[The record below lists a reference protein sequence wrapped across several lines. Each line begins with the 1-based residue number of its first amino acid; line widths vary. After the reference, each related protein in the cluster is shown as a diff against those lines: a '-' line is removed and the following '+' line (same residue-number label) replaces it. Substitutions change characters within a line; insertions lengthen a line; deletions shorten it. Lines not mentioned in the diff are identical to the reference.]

1 MLLDWKNIGKMVIL
15 SKAIYRLNTIPIK
28 LPITFF
34 KELEQIIMIN
44 TEPQKIQNCQSNPE
58 GKEQSRRHNP
68 PRLQTIV

>member
-34 KELEQIIMIN
+34 KELEQIII
-44 TEPQKIQNCQSNPE
+44 KLI
-58 GKEQSRRHNP
+58 
-68 PRLQTIV
+68 